1 MLQVDKVSLE
11 RIFSNLL
18 KGEVY
23 GARHVL
29 MGTDFFQRAL
39 WYDKKRQVVYWKHY
53 GNGAFKLSK
62 ANLLWAVRNVFN
74 MAPEKFTEI
83 YSVESGPKVYKL

>member
-23 GARHVL
+23 GAHHVL
-29 MGTDFFQRAL
+29 MGTNFFQRAL

-74 MAPEKFTEI
+74 MTPEKFTEI
-83 YSVESGPKVYKL
+83 YSVESGPKTYRL